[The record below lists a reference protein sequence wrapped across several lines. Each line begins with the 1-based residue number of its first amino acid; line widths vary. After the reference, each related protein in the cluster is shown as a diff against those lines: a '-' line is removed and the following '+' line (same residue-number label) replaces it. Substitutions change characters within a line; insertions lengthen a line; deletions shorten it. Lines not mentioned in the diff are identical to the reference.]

1 MIMSWEVVRGRVSF
15 VDTAETEFSVSSSFS
30 CSSFSSSL
38 FIIPP
43 LFQSF
48 FFLLLS
54 LFFGICNSLQ
64 DNVIL
69 KF

>member
-48 FFLLLS
+48 FFCCCLCS
-54 LFFGICNSLQ
+54 LGF
-64 DNVIL
+64 VIPF
-69 KF
+69 KIT